1 MCFLCNTFG
10 KILVRFTWDWTT
22 LEENY
27 LLGLPEIYLKLKLML
42 IQFIAGRV
50 YPLSV
55 ESLVVYPTYLT
66 ASLVQ
71 SHLWFLLDIMATAEN
86 DFEKD
91 LEEAIKQEEASWQA
105 YKKRKILEAKANHEY
120 FNLGFIV
127 ARDMLIAHLGE
138 KKEILQLTELNKT
151 MKTIVLRW
159 KRKPGCPTAAP
170 LWQFFKMLCFATCE
184 TFHILLILYCCF
196 FSRGTCLDKLQCL
209 RTVAG
214 SSTGWPRVAWFKIIY
229 IYVFIYGI
237 TMFPLRWGRHQL
249 TEQRWK
255 PISHWDYDVADKV
268 LKRWRKAIRL
278 HAIDDNGCSL
288 PVAWIVFWL
297 QLFMQTV

>member
-229 IYVFIYGI
+229 IYMY
-237 TMFPLRWGRHQL
+237 
-249 TEQRWK
+249 
-255 PISHWDYDVADKV
+255 
-268 LKRWRKAIRL
+268 
-278 HAIDDNGCSL
+278 
-288 PVAWIVFWL
+288 
-297 QLFMQTV
+297 LFMVSPCFLCAEAGTSSRNKGGNPLATGTTMLQTKFWRDGGRQSVSMQ

>member
-10 KILVRFTWDWTT
+10 NILVRFTWDWTT

-91 LEEAIKQEEASWQA
+91 IEEAIKQEEASWQA

-196 FSRGTCLDKLQCL
+196 SQGELVWTSCN
-209 RTVAG
+209 
-214 SSTGWPRVAWFKIIY
+214 
-229 IYVFIYGI
+229 VFA
-237 TMFPLRWGRHQL
+237 R
-249 TEQRWK
+249 
-255 PISHWDYDVADKV
+255 
-268 LKRWRKAIRL
+268 
-278 HAIDDNGCSL
+278 
-288 PVAWIVFWL
+288 
-297 QLFMQTV
+297 